1 MNAYADSGAEELD
14 FFGLCDLRKGPLGVG
29 DAGAVF
35 EDGHVSA
42 SHTVEAEEAPFL
54 DAFAALSLDPKE
66 PLQKERLQEE
76 LPALELPHVA
86 VDDFNWLD
94 DGQDSDNSR
103 DTTYSVPQSDEA
115 KSNESQQPDI
125 WNLTSQNPEQP
136 ARGRLVTWDS
146 YLTSKPSAEVRSPFL
161 TENPAEVFDAVL
173 HRALNN
179 IYDPHAA
186 GTPIE
191 STQFFR
197 SLAELGLGRE
207 SMLWKWN
214 ADTRYWVDCEDRV
227 RVTGCTVESVA
238 GISQMLKKCGANFRT
253 LEGACVE
260 IKGKPETFGATA
272 VAFGEC
278 VTVLLD
284 DFRRRLTSEIRD
296 VPTNRGFLMLEA
308 IFKPVHAIL
317 DILAQIAFVNKGH
330 EIRIGIDLLKKV
342 FEMAQA
348 NEWLEGSVLRPVL
361 YGVLQQTSVPY
372 LERLEKWMHMGR
384 ERSRGA
390 LPDMK
395 EFFIQKS
402 PTSTNA
408 EEGSQ
413 CDGYTLKQ
421 SHVPPFLSHS
431 DALHALGSGE
441 SLELIKTCKPDHP
454 LCQYGEGGAMEGMTK
469 LKLEWKFMWE
479 DLERLGEGVR
489 RYERDMRDVL
499 EAYRNKNTA
508 TASPDGGVKVEGG
521 DRDKDVE
528 REVEIEGEQVGK
540 NEMEMDMWQM
550 EKEQLQTILGD
561 LREIMSAPPTTMT
574 PATTVTATATPSTD
588 PAASLNIT
596 VSNPPSLDTI
606 AHHSFQR
613 VLAMQSRLIQTATLD
628 LFLHDLNLRHEL
640 ELWWRFGLFRDGRF
654 VGTLREGLF
663 GANGLGLG
671 LGFGNGGKGRWP
683 PSGGRLVGALD
694 GVWLGG
700 KENNR
705 ISFAIVE
712 PEPTD
717 DEHGDGDKVVL
728 GKWSDPDSL
737 HALDWLRVHWRG
749 EYPLSTTVFGGE
761 VVERY
766 AVMWKFLLMLVR
778 MDHTVRNFPQATTAT
793 KLGIGGEEMRFRVEV
808 AHFVGGIVGFVF
820 DVAVGATWKGF
831 MVDLSSME
839 KKVKKGNM
847 EGLSLAGLMTAH
859 EAMLDRMLS
868 LSLQGKR
875 QAPILKLVEGMFG
888 VILEYNKR
896 VRERGENEMEGEEEV
911 RRLYERFGRYMG
923 MFLRVLRRLEEKGS
937 EGLQGLQARM
947 DFGGYYSD
955 VAELPLP

>member
-1 MNAYADSGAEELD
+1 MNDYGDSGAEELD
-14 FFGLCDLRKGPLGVG
+14 FFGLGDLRKGPLGFE

-35 EDGHVSA
+35 EAGHVGA

-66 PLQKERLQEE
+66 PLKKERQQEE

-103 DTTYSVPQSDEA
+103 ATTYSVPESDEA
-115 KSNESQQPDI
+115 KPNESQQLDI
-125 WNLTSQNPEQP
+125 WNLASQIPEQP

-146 YLTSKPSAEVRSPFL
+146 YLASKPSAEVQSPFL

-207 SMLWKWN
+207 SVLWKWN
-214 ADTRYWVDCEDRV
+214 ADTRYWEDCEERV

-238 GISQMLKKCGANFRT
+238 GITEMPKACGANFRM

-260 IKGKPETFGATA
+260 IKGNPEEFGATA

-296 VPTNRGFLMLEA
+296 IPTNRGLLMLEA

-317 DILAQIAFVNKGH
+317 EMLAEIAFVNEKH
-330 EIRIGIDLLKKV
+330 EIRIGIELLKKV

-361 YGVLQQTSVPY
+361 YGVLQRTSVPY

-390 LPDMK
+390 LSDMK
-395 EFFIQKS
+395 EFFIQKT
-402 PTSTNA
+402 PTSANA
-408 EEGSQ
+408 EG
-413 CDGYTLKQ
+413 DGYTLKQ
-421 SHVPPFLSHS
+421 SHIPPFLSHT
-431 DALHALGSGE
+431 DALRTLGSGE

-489 RYERDMRDVL
+489 RYEREMRDVL
-499 EAYRNKNTA
+499 EAYRNKNTV
-508 TASPDGGVKVEGG
+508 TPSSDGNVEM
-521 DRDKDVE
+521 
-528 REVEIEGEQVGK
+528 EVEVEDKEVGRD
-540 NEMEMDMWQM
+540 EMDMDMWQM
-550 EKEQLQTILGD
+550 DKEQLQTIIGD
-561 LREIMSAPPTTMT
+561 LREMMSAPPTTTTTTT
-574 PATTVTATATPSTD
+574 PQPTDAAT
-588 PAASLNIT
+588 SLNIT

-606 AHHSFQR
+606 AHHAFQR

-640 ELWWRFGLFRDGRF
+640 ELWWRFGLFGDGRF
-654 VGTLREGLF
+654 VGTLREGVF
-663 GANGLGLG
+663 GANGLGL
-671 LGFGNGGKGRWP
+671 GNGGKGRWP

-705 ISFAIVE
+705 ISFGVVE

-717 DEHGDGDKVVL
+717 NDENGDMVVA
-728 GKWSDPDSL
+728 KWSDPDSL

-749 EYPLSTTVFGGE
+749 EYPLNTTVFRGE

-766 AVMWKFLLMLVR
+766 ASMWRFLLVLVR
-778 MDHTVRNFPQATTAT
+778 LDRTVRNFPRATMAT
-793 KLGIGGEEMRFRVEV
+793 KIGIGGEEVRFRVEV
-808 AHFVGGIVGFVF
+808 AHFVAGIVGFVF
-820 DVAVGATWKGF
+820 DVAVGATWKAF
-831 MVDLSSME
+831 MDELSGIE
-839 KKVKKGNM
+839 RKVKKGNV
-847 EGLSLAGLMTAH
+847 EGLSLAGLMAAH
-859 EAMLDRMLS
+859 DAMLDKMLS

-888 VILEYNKR
+888 VILEYNKL
-896 VRERGENEMEGEEEV
+896 VRERGENEREGKEEV
-911 RRLYERFGRYMG
+911 KGLVERFGRYMG

-937 EGLQGLQARM
+937 EGLQELQARM
-947 DFGGYYSD
+947 DFGGYYRD
-955 VAELPLP
+955 GVELPLP